1 MGWIHNYMRAA
12 LLCLAALVGLV
23 ALFVA
28 LQALVLFTTSD
39 RVIMARL
46 GEAVRTGVLAPTLD
60 VHSPYGDT
68 GLDYDMFTECLALS
82 TNLGNEDWPLMNR
95 VLLTPHPEY
104 RDQTKISPCEVL
116 VSELAAGTL
125 AAQSSYMRYWHGHQ
139 IYLRP
144 MLSIMSLAKVHIAN
158 AMLIIASLGAL
169 TLAVRRRFGTCGAVG
184 LVFLLIAGSNIL
196 TVPAV
201 TVHALTWAFAFASA
215 ALIAEWV
222 RTHEAE
228 APKTIALV
236 FSCGCIAAFFD
247 LLFSPPFAPTLIAFF
262 AIASALE
269 RQTARRA
276 IGAGAAP
283 TIAWFAGFGLAWAGK
298 WVLAAS
304 VMGWTEMLADIIG
317 VIQFRSLGEAAVSA
331 PPLAVTAAAFRHGTL
346 IGCALVAALFITGFA
361 KPRREQMRTALLLT
375 PLIIPILWIELLR
388 NHSLEHPAFA
398 ARSFVLF
405 AVIPL
410 LAALS
415 LRRAAK
421 VN

>member
-1 MGWIHNYMRAA
+1 MRVM
-12 LLCLAALVGLV
+12 LLCLAALMCLV

-28 LQALVLFTTSD
+28 LQALVLSATSD

-46 GEAVRTGVLAPTLD
+46 SEAARTGVVLPTLD

-82 TNLGNEDWPLMNR
+82 TNLGNEDWPLMDR

-104 RDQTKISPCEVL
+104 RDQARISPCEVL

-125 AAQSSYMRYWHGHQ
+125 TAHSAYMRYWHGHQ

-158 AMLIIASLGAL
+158 AILLIASLGAL
-169 TLAVRRRFGTCGAVG
+169 TYAVRRRFGTGGALA

-215 ALIAEWV
+215 ALIAEWL

-262 AIASALE
+262 AIASGLE
-269 RQTARRA
+269 RYTARRA
-276 IGAGAAP
+276 IGAGAVLAF
-283 TIAWFAGFGLAWAGK
+283 AWFAGFGLAWAGK

-304 VMGWTEMLADIIG
+304 VMGWNEMVADIVR
-317 VIQFRSLGEAAVSA
+317 VIQIRSFGDAAVSA

-346 IGCALVAALFITGFA
+346 IGCALVAALIVTALA

-375 PLIIPILWIELLR
+375 PLIIPILWIEALR

-405 AVIPL
+405 AIIPL

-421 VN
+421 AD